1 MKLAS
6 MFTTAGNYTVRPHP
20 RGLLPG
26 SGPSRATR
34 QDVSLRYNQVSS
46 VDAGLFRKWCAEELG
61 ETVFPLVGR
70 PSPGQR
76 DQQGRNQK

>member
-6 MFTTAGNYTVRPHP
+6 MFTIAGDHLLSRTASWQRRPIT
-20 RGLLPG
+20 
-26 SGPSRATR
+26 SRAAR
-34 QDVSLRYNQVSS
+34 QEVSLRYNQVSS

-76 DQQGRNQK
+76 DQQG